1 MNRNVGI
8 QIREGSGAVICS
20 IEGHLEASMVN
31 AVNERLHDVLQG
43 DCPNVVFDLKKLDY
57 IASSGLRL
65 FLYTAKK
72 LKAKNGQLF
81 LASVQRGVQRNVDVS
96 GLSQLLPSYEDTETA
111 IKAFNLN
118 ELKC

>member
-1 MNRNVGI
+1 MSGQVGI
-8 QIREGSGAVICS
+8 QIKEDRGAVICA

-31 AVNERLHDVLQG
+31 AVNERLHDILEG
-43 DCPNVVFDLKKLDY
+43 DCTNVIFDLKNLDY
-57 IASSGLRL
+57 VASAGLRL

-72 LKAKNGQLF
+72 LKAKNGRLL

-111 IKAFNLN
+111 LKAFN
-118 ELKC
+118 

>member
-1 MNRNVGI
+1 MSRNVGI
-8 QIREGSGAVICS
+8 QIKESNGAVICA

-31 AVNERLHDVLQG
+31 AVNERLHDVLEG
-43 DCPNVVFDLKKLDY
+43 DCGNVVFDLKNLDY
-57 IASSGLRL
+57 VASAGLRL

-81 LASVQRGVQRNVDVS
+81 LASVQKGVQRNVEIS

-111 IKAFNLN
+111 IKAFNS
-118 ELKC
+118 